1 MKTGYKKTYSG
12 ILDIPARKLGGIE
25 VRHIRKPAGTVL
37 SSGNLRTTLFGQNNE
52 RLTFDEPT
60 VWHEL
65 SEKGRGVWMTDLPIE
80 QRQTDE
86 LIGRSRG
93 RVLVGGLGLGY
104 AVVALAARP
113 KVKEIV
119 VVETNPAIIKL
130 VWDATVARI
139 RTLFPKR
146 KVKLIIVQAD
156 LFEFLKERQ
165 AHKRVRPEF
174 AWGLFDIWQGD
185 GESTFHETVVPLRA
199 LAHGVVASLVCW
211 NEDVMRGQLYQAL
224 ETRLHLLMMAEK
236 DPTMVNEKLAP
247 TLAQLTAD
255 SDSIWVQWAVPF
267 WRWFK
272 DHAYED
278 GVINVEL
285 VRFVMKMYVKTYGR
299 PEALNG
305 LPALR
310 PYRSKV
316 LAQLAA
322 DEVEA
327 V

>member
-1 MKTGYKKTYSG
+1 MKTGVKKHYAG
-12 ILDIPARKLGGIE
+12 ILDIPARKLKGVE
-25 VRHIRKPAGTVL
+25 VRHILKPAGTTL
-37 SSGNLRTTLFGQNNE
+37 TSGTMRTAMFGQASE
-52 RLTFDEPT
+52 KLTFEEAT

-65 SEKGRGVWMTDLPIE
+65 SEKGHGVWMTDYPIE

-86 LIGRSRG
+86 LIARSHG

-104 AVVALAARP
+104 AVVALAARA

-119 VVETNPAIIKL
+119 VIESNPAIIKL

-139 RTLFPKR
+139 RTLYPAR
-146 KVKLIIVQAD
+146 KVKLSVIEAD
-156 LFEFLKERQ
+156 LFDYLKERQ
-165 AHKRVRPEF
+165 AAKKGKPEF

-185 GESTFHETVVPLRA
+185 GESTFHEVVVPLRA

-211 NEDVMRGQLYQAL
+211 NEDVMRGQLYLGL
-224 ETRLHLLMMAEK
+224 ESRFMMVSRP
-236 DPTMVNEKLAP
+236 DQFGDMLTLDKLIVDG
-247 TLAQLTAD
+247 D
-255 SDSIWVQWAVPF
+255 SVYTQWAVPF

-272 DHAYED
+272 DHAYE
-278 GVINVEL
+278 GKTLNEEL
-285 VRFVMKMYVKTYGR
+285 VRFVMKLYVKNYGR

-310 PYRSKV
+310 PYRSKA
-316 LAQLAA
+316 LEHMA
-322 DEVEA
+322 DEVAAA